1 MEYALQNTIA
11 LWIIASF
18 FLVLTLALVFV
29 GIPIALDVKR
39 SIAKLSKTI
48 DEVRIK
54 ADPILFK
61 VQEMA
66 DDVQDVTA
74 TVRRETDRMGS
85 AVENVSHRVDDMAAL
100 IEVVQEEI
108 EKPLLKSVATLS
120 GAKRVLDR
128 WF

>member
-11 LWIIASF
+11 LWIIAAF
-18 FLVLTLALVFV
+18 FLVLTLVLVFV
-29 GIPIALDVKR
+29 GIPIALDAKR

-48 DEVRIK
+48 DEVRMK

-74 TVRRETDRMGS
+74 TVRREADRMGS
-85 AVENVSHRVDDMAAL
+85 AVENVSDRVDDMAAL

-120 GAKRVLDR
+120 GAKRVFDR

>member
-1 MEYALQNTIA
+1 MEYALWNTIA
-11 LWIIASF
+11 LWIIAAF
-18 FLVLTLALVFV
+18 FLVLTLVLVFV
-29 GIPIALDVKR
+29 GIPIALDAKR

-48 DEVRIK
+48 DEVRMK

-66 DDVQDVTA
+66 GDVQDVTA
-74 TVRRETDRMGS
+74 TVRREADRMGS
-85 AVENVSHRVDDMAAL
+85 AVENVSDRVDDMAAL

-120 GAKRVLDR
+120 GAKRVFDR

>member
-1 MEYALQNTIA
+1 MEYALWNTIA
-11 LWIIASF
+11 LWIIAAF
-18 FLVLTLALVFV
+18 FLVLTLVLVFV

-74 TVRRETDRMGS
+74 TVRREADRMGA
-85 AVENVSHRVDDMAAL
+85 AVENVSDRVDDMAAL
-100 IEVVQEEI
+100 IEVIQEEI

-120 GAKRVLDR
+120 SARRVLDR